1 MSTTTLTS
9 KGQITL
15 TRSIRDRLDLRQ
27 GDRLHVTVGRDG
39 ALTLR
44 REEQP
49 PLQNAYG
56 MLRRLAR
63 RKPAS
68 AKDMRAAV
76 LARAKRKHSGTRA

>member
-15 TRSIRDRLDLRQ
+15 TRSIRDRLDLKR
-27 GDRLHVTVGRDG
+27 GDRLHVTVSRDG

-44 REEQP
+44 REAHP
-49 PLQNAYG
+49 PLENLYG
-56 MLRRLAR
+56 MLHRLAR

-68 AKDMRAAV
+68 LDDLRIAI
-76 LARAKRKHSGTRA
+76 LARAKRKHSATRA